1 MKGLPL
7 NTDMARAWH
16 EGRKSVTR
24 RRVKLR
30 AHPHGREW
38 HAPWHRGGGVWCFT
52 AGWGLSIMGLD
63 VMSPYQPGEVVYI
76 QEPWGVEKGRYIQ
89 PSSPYGGKFE
99 DEIFYRADDPNLPGM
114 KWRSPIT
121 MPEWASRSKARIV
134 DVRPERVR
142 EITHEEAIA
151 EGAAFMPEA
160 EPRYEALS
168 VPQIVFAGYWDSLH
182 PGSWDRDDWVWRYG
196 LERVDE

>member
-76 QEPWGVEKGRYIQ
+76 QEPWGVEKRRYIQ
-89 PSSPYGGKFE
+89 PSPPYGGKFE

-134 DVRPERVR
+134 DVRPEQIRAITEDEAVR
-142 EITHEEAIA
+142 EGIEFYLASGGTQHENMDMVSQFSMLWE
-151 EGAAFMPEA
+151 
-160 EPRYEALS
+160 
-168 VPQIVFAGYWDSLH
+168 SLY
-182 PGSWDRDDWVWRYG
+182 PGSWSRNDYVWRYG